1 MTTREKAQKV
11 TVGKGMTN
19 RQLETEV
26 EALRLRLGE
35 AEETL
40 RAIRNHE
47 IDALVVDGPEGQQV
61 FTLQGAEHPYRVL
74 VEAMSEGALIVGI
87 DGTVLYCNDQFAE
100 MLKTPHDRLMGVSFH
115 EIMPPEEWGAFKASL
130 GACGKEGCRGKY
142 HLVAFGGR
150 EIPVLISARRL
161 LFQDVEGF
169 CVVAT
174 DLTGQH
180 ALEQQVQ
187 QVQKMEAI
195 GTLAGGIAHDFN
207 NMLAAVVGFTEMA
220 IDENE
225 SRESGVDRSLEHV
238 LKAAFRMRDL
248 VKQILAFSRK
258 SNQEIVPLRLTPLIK
273 ETVKFLRASLPATV
287 KIDVKIKST
296 SDTVL
301 ADPSQM
307 QQVVMNLCTNAG
319 FAMRDKGGRL
329 TISLSDAHSTLA
341 AGLEPRPC
349 ALLSIKDTGTGI
361 KPDVMKRIFEPF
373 FTTKEQGQGTGM
385 GLAAAYGI
393 VKSLDG
399 EITVES
405 TPGKGSTFNVFIPQ
419 AEPFVE
425 PEGLA
430 QGEIPR
436 GKGRVLFVDDDEA
449 LVEWGRETLRR
460 LGYEVVGVT
469 GSREALSLFLDNPVS
484 FDVVI
489 TDYTMP
495 VMTGFTLAKELL
507 EVRPDVPIILY
518 TGYNENASPEKAK
531 KVGIREF
538 LMKPLAKRVLAE
550 AVRRVLN
557 PNTGK

>member
-1 MTTREKAQKV
+1 MTVREKGQKV
-11 TVGKGMTN
+11 TPGKSRTN
-19 RQLETEV
+19 RQFEAEV
-26 EALRLRLGE
+26 EALRVRLGE

-87 DGTVLYCNDQFAE
+87 DGTILYCNDQFTE
-100 MLKTPHDRLMGVSFH
+100 MLNTSHDTITGASFH
-115 EIMPPEEWGAFKASL
+115 EILPSEEWGAFKASL
-130 GACGKEGCRGKY
+130 GTCGKEGCRGEY
-142 HLVAFGGR
+142 HLAAFGER

-161 LFQDVEGF
+161 LLPDVEGF

-207 NMLAAVVGFTEMA
+207 NMLAVIIGFTEMA
-220 IDENE
+220 IDDNG
-225 SRESGVDRSLEHV
+225 SHESGVDRSLKHV
-238 LKAAFRMRDL
+238 LKAAFRGRDL

-258 SNQEIVPLRLTPLIK
+258 SHPEVVPLRLTPLIRD
-273 ETVKFLRASLPATV
+273 TVKFLRASLPATV
-287 KIDVKIKST
+287 KIDVKIKSK

-329 TISLSDAHSTLA
+329 TISLSDAHSTPP

-349 ALLSIKDTGTGI
+349 ALLSIKDTGTGMEPYVI
-361 KPDVMKRIFEPF
+361 KKIFEPF
-373 FTTKEQGQGTGM
+373 FTTKERGQGTGM
-385 GLAAAYGI
+385 GLAVAYGI
-393 VKSLDG
+393 IKSLEG

-425 PEGLA
+425 SEELA

-436 GKGRVLFVDDDEA
+436 GKGLILFVDDDEA
-449 LVEWGRETLRR
+449 LVEWGRETLLR
-460 LGYEVVGVT
+460 LGYEVVGVAE
-469 GSREALSLFLDNPVS
+469 SREALSLFLHNPLS

-495 VMTGFTLAKELL
+495 VMTGFALAKELL
-507 EVRPDVPIILY
+507 KVRPDIPIILY
-518 TGYNENASPEKAK
+518 TGHNDNASPEKAK
-531 KVGIREF
+531 MVGIKEF

-550 AVRRVLN
+550 TVRRVLN
-557 PNTGK
+557 PNKGE